1 MAIILTTSV
10 RFTLKEL
17 RCDFSSFFDIISG
30 SEEGN
35 VLFLPI
41 VVMFG
46 MKKKKKK
53 NESKRKHLVPELFHK
68 QEEKRPFN
76 NLTSRITFNK

>member
-1 MAIILTTSV
+1 MAIILTASV

-17 RCDFSSFFDIISG
+17 RCDFPSFFDIISG

-35 VLFLPI
+35 ILFLRI
-41 VVMFG
+41 VVMFR

-53 NESKRKHLVPELFHK
+53 NESKRKHRVPELLHK
-68 QEEKRPFN
+68 QEEKRAFN

>member
-46 MKKKKKK
+46 MKKKKK

>member
-17 RCDFSSFFDIISG
+17 RCDFPSFFDIISG

-35 VLFLPI
+35 ILFLRI

-53 NESKRKHLVPELFHK
+53 NESKRKHRVPELLHK
-68 QEEKRPFN
+68 REEKRPFN
-76 NLTSRITFNK
+76 NLTS

>member
-17 RCDFSSFFDIISG
+17 RCDFPSFFDIISG

-35 VLFLPI
+35 ILFLRI

-46 MKKKKKK
+46 MKKKKK
-53 NESKRKHLVPELFHK
+53 NDSKRKHRVPELLHK
-68 QEEKRPFN
+68 QEEKRAFN